1 MNLNRLK
8 SNLVNR
14 DWSSKNTKT
23 NISYIKGKLKQF
35 GLNTPKYLDNG
46 KLTNKQ
52 IQAQTKR
59 IVNAINREKDILR
72 KEANK
77 TTYENYIKKLE
88 KTVEK
93 HNNLVYK
100 KLNYVFE
107 KYNLSE
113 NQMNF
118 LIGRDVWTDGYKMQ
132 NKIVIKRQNSQF
144 EIIDL
149 TNYYADS
156 IDSLKSRIKQIN
168 KFNER
173 LSNKNINKEIDNDLV
188 SLNAIDNL
196 LSGYV
201 ADDTMEP
208 HVKDQIMEQLK
219 LMNGMQ
225 QKAFYNILMSTTP
238 KVHYKTTEDDFADL
252 QLNLYNK
259 WNILLQQA
267 RSF

>member
-14 DWSSKNTKT
+14 NWSSKTTKT
-23 NISYIKGKLKQF
+23 NVSYIKGKLNQF
-35 GLNTPKYLDNG
+35 GLSIPKYLDNG

-52 IQAQTKR
+52 IQTQTKR
-59 IVNAINREKDILR
+59 ILNAINREKDILR

-77 TTYENYIKKLE
+77 PTFDKAMKELE
-88 KTVEK
+88 KVVNK
-93 HNNLVYK
+93 HNQLVYK
-100 KLNYVFE
+100 KLNYVV
-107 KYNLSE
+107 KKHNLNE
-113 NQMNF
+113 NQLNF
-118 LIGRDVWTDGYKMQ
+118 LLGRDVWTDGYKMQ

-149 TNYYADS
+149 TNYYGDS
-156 IDSLKSRIKQIN
+156 IDSVKSRIKQIN

-173 LSNKNINKEIDNDLV
+173 LSNKNINKEINNDLV

-196 LSGYV
+196 IAGYV
-201 ADDTMEP
+201 DDGNMEP
-208 HVKDQIMEQLK
+208 HAKDQIMEQLK

-225 QKAFYNILMSTTP
+225 QKAFYIILMSTTP

>member
-23 NISYIKGKLKQF
+23 NISYLKGKLRQF

-77 TTYENYIKKLE
+77 PTFEKAMKNLE
-88 KTVEK
+88 KVVNK
-93 HNNLVYK
+93 HNQLVYK
-100 KLNYVFE
+100 KLNYVV
-107 KYNLSE
+107 KKHNLSE
-113 NQMNF
+113 NQLNF
-118 LIGRDVWTDGYKMQ
+118 LLGRDVWTDSYKMKD
-132 NKIVIKRQNSQF
+132 KIVIKRQNSQF
-144 EIIDL
+144 QIINL
-149 TNYYADS
+149 ENYYADS
-156 IDSLKSRIKQIN
+156 IESIKSRIKQIN
-168 KFNER
+168 QFNNR
-173 LSNKNINKEIDNDLV
+173 LANNKIDSEIANDRQ
-188 SLNAIDNL
+188 SINAIENI

-201 ADDTMEP
+201 NDSTMEE
-208 HVKDQIMEQLK
+208 HVKNQIMAQLK
-219 LMNGMQ
+219 SMNGMQ
-225 QKAFYNILMSTTP
+225 QKAFYDILMNTAPKLKYNTTD
-238 KVHYKTTEDDFADL
+238 EDFEDL

-259 WNILLQQA
+259 WSTLLQQA
-267 RSF
+267 RRF

>member
-14 DWSSKNTKT
+14 DWSSKSTKT
-23 NISYIKGKLKQF
+23 NISYIKGKLNQF
-35 GLNTPKYLDNG
+35 GLSTPKYLDNG

-59 IVNAINREKDILR
+59 IINAINREKEILR

-77 TTYENYIKKLE
+77 PTFEKAMKELE
-88 KTVEK
+88 KVVNK
-93 HNNLVYK
+93 HNQLVYK
-100 KLNYVFE
+100 KLNYVIT
-107 KYNLSE
+107 KHKLSE
-113 NQMNF
+113 NQLNF
-118 LIGRDVWTDGYKMQ
+118 LLGRDVCTDSYKMKD
-132 NKIVIKRQNSQF
+132 KIVIKRQNSQF
-144 EIIDL
+144 QVINLE
-149 TNYYADS
+149 NYYADS
-156 IDSLKSRIKQIN
+156 IESVKSRIKQIN
-168 KFNER
+168 KLNER

-201 ADDTMEP
+201 ADGIMEA

-238 KVHYKTTEDDFADL
+238 KVHYETTEHDFVDL

-259 WNILLQQA
+259 WNMLLQQA